1 MGITQTYLSYLECPV
16 CGNHF
21 DPAAVQTYCRDCDS
35 PLTAQYDLADA
46 AAELTPDIA
55 GLRPRG
61 IWRWKE
67 LLPVADPQFRITL
80 GEGDTPLLEICRM
93 GREMGMTH
101 LYMKDESGNPTGS
114 FKARGLAM
122 AVSRV
127 AELGIEDLVIATAGN
142 AGGALAAYAA
152 RAGMNAYVY
161 MPKSSPDVNH
171 TEVRITGADLVLVD
185 GQITDAA
192 SRAAEDAQEYGWFS
206 VSTFKEPY
214 RVEGKKTMGF
224 ELAEAFE
231 WDLPDVI
238 VYPTGGGTG
247 LVGMW
252 KAFNEL
258 EAMGW
263 IGPERP
269 RMISVQSSGCAPV
282 VYAVQHNLLR
292 MKAWPDPQTIAPG
305 ICVPTA
311 FADRLILSAIRESGG
326 TAVAVSDQ
334 AIMQAQDQLAEL
346 EGIFAAPESAAAL
359 AGLRVLLHDGKVD
372 PSERV
377 VVFNTVSGLKYT

>member
-1 MGITQTYLSYLECPV
+1 M
-16 CGNHF
+16 
-21 DPAAVQTYCRDCDS
+21 
-35 PLTAQYDLADA
+35 
-46 AAELTPDIA
+46 TPDIA